1 MSTFPQVYH
10 IYSPNLPYRICNE
23 MGIIVKYHLKTTL
36 WRFLVY
42 LIQEREEEV
51 EEDLEV
57 TSGICETV
65 EIDGQETRELL
76 SSEDP
81 DTMSSVHKLCRHIS
95 YQLLC
100 IDNYIFVHCV

>member
-23 MGIIVKYHLKTTL
+23 MGIIVKYHLKTIL

-57 TSGICETV
+57 ASGICETV

-81 DTMSSVHKLCRHIS
+81 DTMSSVHKLKLMQA
-95 YQLLC
+95 Y
-100 IDNYIFVHCV
+100 

>member
-1 MSTFPQVYH
+1 MSALPQVHH
-10 IYSPNLPYRICNE
+10 IYSPNLPYRICNK

-36 WRFLVY
+36 WKFLVY
-42 LIQEREEEV
+42 LMQEREEEV

-57 TSGICETV
+57 ASGICETV

-81 DTMSSVHKLCRHIS
+81 DTMSSVHKLKLMQA
-95 YQLLC
+95 Y
-100 IDNYIFVHCV
+100 